1 MAHDLQSW
9 NDSISVHMK
18 LTYPAPQSQYPAP
31 QSQYLCRAQCQDT
44 MAKLQANIRKEQ
56 LLSSKL
62 GVDFYVHV
70 RSGPCI

>member
-18 LTYPAPQSQYPAP
+18 LTYPAP